1 MSEPTLESIDDY
13 NTFSVEK
20 KKVFFAIVIS
30 SLILGV
36 IYTLATS
43 FYPPEEPISIDK
55 TYKKVPMR

>member
-1 MSEPTLESIDDY
+1 MREPSLESIDDY

-20 KKVFFAIVIS
+20 KKVVFAIVIS
-30 SLILGV
+30 SLIMGG

-43 FYPPEEPISIDK
+43 FDTQEEVISIDK